1 MNVARSIAD
10 ELPGGGVHEPSE
22 DFGAAL
28 RADPAALAT

>member
-1 MNVARSIAD
+1 MNVTRSIPD
-10 ELPGGGVHEPSE
+10 ELPGGGVHEPPE